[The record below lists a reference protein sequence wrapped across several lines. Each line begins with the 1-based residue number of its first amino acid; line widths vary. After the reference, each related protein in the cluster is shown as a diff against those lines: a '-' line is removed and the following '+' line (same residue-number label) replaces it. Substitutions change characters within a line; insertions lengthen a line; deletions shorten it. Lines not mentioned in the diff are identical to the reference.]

1 MAYAPYV
8 VRAIARAIITKHDM
22 GLGTPEELVL
32 AYPEEER
39 AAILAEVYNIRPDL
53 KPEQS

>member
-1 MAYAPYV
+1 MAYSPYGIKV
-8 VRAIARAIITKHDM
+8 IARAIITKHEM
-22 GLGTPEELVL
+22 GLGTPAELVL

-39 AAILAEVYNIRPDL
+39 PAILAEVYNIRPDL

>member
-8 VRAIARAIITKHDM
+8 IRVIARAIITKHDM

-39 AAILAEVYNIRPDL
+39 QAILTEVYNIRPDL

>member
-8 VRAIARAIITKHDM
+8 VRVIARAITTKTDM

-32 AYPEEER
+32 AYPATEQPV
-39 AAILAEVYNIRPDL
+39 ILAEIYRMRPEL
-53 KPEQS
+53 EPAQ

>member
-1 MAYAPYV
+1 MACAPYV
-8 VRAIARAIITKHDM
+8 IRVIAQAIITKYEM

-39 AAILAEVYNIRPDL
+39 PAILTEVYNIRPDL

>member
-8 VRAIARAIITKHDM
+8 VRVIARAIITKHDM
-22 GLGTPEELVL
+22 GLGAPEELVL
-32 AYPEEER
+32 AYPETER

-53 KPEQS
+53 A

>member
-8 VRAIARAIITKHDM
+8 VRVIARAIITKHDM

-32 AYPEEER
+32 SYPETEQ
-39 AAILAEVYNIRPDL
+39 AAILAEVYKIRPDL
-53 KPEQS
+53 IQ

>member
-8 VRAIARAIITKHDM
+8 VRVIARAIITKYEM

-32 AYPEEER
+32 VYPEEER
-39 AAILAEVYNIRPDL
+39 QAILDEVYDMRPDL
-53 KPEQS
+53 RP